1 MRAVSIF
8 GLVAVSLALQGCVA
22 AIIPVVAGATMART
36 TTDGKKPGE
45 DERAAEQQQAALA
58 ARDEL
63 SQIAATAPPETAL
76 RAPPSAVQTTLAHT
90 DAYDDLIRYAV
101 EQGAASARA
110 APPQSAMLSDPS
122 TLRAVRAPC
131 VTNIP
136 TVLIDL
142 DPEEG
147 SLATGDATPAPA
159 GLIQGL
165 ARLREAQIDIAW
177 ISGQS
182 AADAGNIR
190 MALKQSGLDPE
201 SKDRLLLMRYP
212 GDRKQTRRRDLAKTS
227 CVVAIAG
234 DARTDFDELFEYLV
248 NPEAALALELLIGQG
263 WFLIP
268 PALAPASPQTALS
281 TD

>member
-1 MRAVSIF
+1 MRAVSIL
-8 GLVAVSLALQGCVA
+8 GLAAASLALQGCVA

-36 TTDGKKPGE
+36 ATDGMEPG
-45 DERAAEQQQAALA
+45 DAERAAEQQQAALA
-58 ARDEL
+58 ARDGLVE
-63 SQIAATAPPETAL
+63 IAAAPPPIAGL
-76 RAPPSAVQTTLAHT
+76 GNPSASAEADLAET
-90 DAYDDLIRYAV
+90 DAYEALIRYAV
-101 EQGAASARA
+101 EQSEASTQAAL
-110 APPQSAMLSDPS
+110 PQSAMLADPS

-142 DPEEG
+142 DPDEG
-147 SLATGDATPAPA
+147 AITTDAVKAAPA
-159 GLIQGL
+159 EFIQGL

-190 MALKQSGLDPE
+190 VALKQSGLDPDN
-201 SKDRLLLMRYP
+201 KDRLLLMRYP

-227 CVVAIAG
+227 CVIAIAG

-268 PALAPASPQTALS
+268 PALAPTSSQTALS